1 MHVGFSDAQTEIP
14 VLGFCFRAIAPFSVL
29 GVGFALPSPASR
41 ISPIRHPHAC
51 WLANPRYSIYSFGSE
66 QGRGY
71 ADESTG
77 QVPYLASS
85 AYSTPG
91 GQVRFLGLGCE
102 LQLWLGTHHTRPPPR
117 RDIGHTY
124 PMGCIPFP
132 CPGKRLLSFF
142 LFPNNHAPPARLGS

>member
-102 LQLWLGTHHTRPPPR
+102 LQLWLGTHHTRPPP
-117 RDIGHTY
+117 
-124 PMGCIPFP
+124 
-132 CPGKRLLSFF
+132 
-142 LFPNNHAPPARLGS
+142 PARYRAYLSDGLYSFPMPGQAAPLLLPLS